1 MTHKEVEILDMDP
14 RILTEFDIIA
24 KFTYS
29 LFKS

>member
-1 MTHKEVEILDMDP
+1 MDP

-29 LFKS
+29 LFKKLNELLID